1 MRSTI
6 VVVWMLLGTCA
17 SAAAQVSIGI
27 NLSVYP
33 DLIQVPGYPV
43 YYAPQLDSNFF
54 FYDGLYWVYAEDG
67 WYASSW
73 YNGPWDMVAPE
84 EVPLFVLRVPVGYYR
99 RQPSYFREW
108 SPEAPPHWGEHWG
121 RDWEQHRGGWDQWNH
136 ASAPAPAPLPTY
148 QRGYSGDRYPGVDQQ
163 SALRNRSYH
172 YQPRDAVVRQ
182 QYQQPPGRAVPERRQ
197 ARTESDP
204 RNTPPPDTRHQRA
217 PAAAEGAV
225 APERP
230 ESRQPPGG
238 QAADATHRPQAEGRR
253 PPQPGNPGVEQ
264 GKEQGALPRESQ
276 PSHSRERNDK
286 PSASVPAPDPRR
298 DPDPRRN
305 PGHDRDH

>member
-1 MRSTI
+1 MRSAI

-17 SAAAQVSIGI
+17 PAAAQVSIGI
-27 NLSVYP
+27 NLSAYP
-33 DLIQVPGYPV
+33 DLIPVPGYPV

-54 FYDGLYWVYAEDG
+54 FYDGLYWVYAEDR

-73 YNGPWDMVAPE
+73 YNGPWDRVAPE
-84 EVPLFVLRVPVGYYR
+84 LVPLFVLRVPVGYYR

-136 ASAPAPAPLPTY
+136 ASAPAPAPLPSY

-172 YQPRDAVVRQ
+172 YEPREAVVRQ
-182 QYQQPPGRAVPERRQ
+182 QYQHPPSQAVPARQ
-197 ARTESDP
+197 AGTENDL
-204 RNTPPPDTRHQRA
+204 RNTPPPDTRHHRA
-217 PAAAEGAV
+217 PAVAEGAV
-225 APERP
+225 APGRA
-230 ESRQPPGG
+230 ESRTPGG
-238 QAADATHRPQAEGRR
+238 QGADATHRRQSEGER
-253 PPQPGNPGVEQ
+253 PPQPGNPGVEH
-264 GKEQGALPRESQ
+264 GKERPEQGAPQRESQ
-276 PSHSRERNDK
+276 TSHSRERTDK
-286 PSASVPAPDPRR
+286 PSASVPAPEPRR
-298 DPDPRRN
+298 D